1 MTTKNLCPCLNNA
14 SALAHK
20 RGLLE
25 KKQRLVCE
33 FEDSCDHVECKKLDA
48 PNYRTIEI
56 VQGVDSQ
63 SLSPLDRFYGVL
75 GKHQEVVRERG

>member
-1 MTTKNLCPCLNNA
+1 MTTKILCPYLNNA
-14 SALAHK
+14 SGLAHK

-33 FEDSCDHVECKKLDA
+33 FENNCDYVDCKKLEE

-56 VQGVDSQ
+56 VQG
-63 SLSPLDRFYGVL
+63 LSNKSVSPMKRFYTKL
-75 GKHQEVVRERG
+75 EKRRKIVRERA